1 LSPATREATVKDL
14 AVYIGP
20 MAKIIVNRAAKQAQS
35 PKQLYE
41 TVAAEIQNPA
51 DRAKFLA
58 RRGA

>member
-1 LSPATREATVKDL
+1 LSPAVLEATVKDL

-41 TVAAEIQNPA
+41 AVAAEIPSPV

-58 RRGA
+58 KRGA